1 MVIIATSP
9 LGVFADRL
17 MRYFS
22 SILSNK
28 MSFIG
33 LRKRRKGIMGVC
45 GNVRGTIETQLGFFC
60 CARFFFFVFFF
71 LEYFLWNAAR
81 GAVIKPE
88 LSEGVGGL
96 FSALAV
102 VLRLLRLGS
111 QILNLWSGEERK
123 KKDKRMKIERKRSR
137 QYSPLLHHCQAI
149 FFKEQI

>member
-33 LRKRRKGIMGVC
+33 LGKRRKGIMGVC
-45 GNVRGTIETQLGFFC
+45 RNVRGEAQLRRNWDFFC
-60 CARFFFFVFFF
+60 CARFFLEHFF
-71 LEYFLWNAAR
+71 WNAAR

-111 QILNLWSGEERK
+111 QILNLWSGGE

-137 QYSPLLHHCQAI
+137 QHSPLLHHCEAI